1 MSPPS
6 NENSPR
12 INGEAAAGPM
22 QNEQHEGGQQE
33 NQQHEDDVVTP
44 WDVVAKN
51 STGVD
56 YEKLIRKC
64 PTNIGLSIL
73 YMLTF

>member
-12 INGEAAAGPM
+12 INGESSGPM
-22 QNEQHEGGQQE
+22 QNDQHEGQQE